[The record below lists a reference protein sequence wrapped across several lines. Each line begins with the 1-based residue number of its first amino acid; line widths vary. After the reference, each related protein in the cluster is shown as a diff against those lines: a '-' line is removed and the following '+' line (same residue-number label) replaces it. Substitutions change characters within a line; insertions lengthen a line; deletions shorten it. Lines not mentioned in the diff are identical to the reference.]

1 MYSGMAFSFLLRTVQ
16 SWIIRINTSQKQIIH
31 DFFVRSLTPTK
42 KTQNIPETPW
52 LFLFVKAPGC
62 EEMHLLKR
70 WQRWNAWSVAAWWNR
85 PGFIHFIPLALW
97 ATDSCSFNPK
107 SYVLFDSPCG
117 RIPFFG
123 QLPQLFSGEF
133 PIFFCNLLIPVR
145 SIYLTSYL
153 TPNLCQVNSN

>member
-16 SWIIRINTSQKQIIH
+16 SWIVRINTSQKQIIQF
-31 DFFVRSLTPTK
+31 FFVRSLAPTK

-52 LFLFVKAPGC
+52 LFLCVKAPGC

-97 ATDSCSFNPK
+97 AIDSCSFNPK

-117 RIPFFG
+117 RIPFFW
-123 QLPQLFSGEF
+123 PASPVVFWWI
-133 PIFFCNLLIPVR
+133 PDFFFATSWFLLR
-145 SIYLTSYL
+145 AYT
-153 TPNLCQVNSN
+153 